1 MNKNIQLDD
10 LLANVTPYSPQ
21 VMKPSQIP
29 VFDLPKDLHRATA
42 NTARD
47 ILKRNGMHTI
57 EVTDD
62 DAQDAQD
69 IFENL
74 TVNAQ
79 LPSPDKLVRP
89 EVIMQLDAFLSEY
102 DWRVVNHADQIRQ
115 VVTNKLLQLSSNR
128 DPRIVLK
135 AVELLGKLADVG
147 MFVDKQEVTLKHTSD
162 EDLKQLLATKLGLLI
177 DSTAEP
183 STPTT
188 IDFTMADLP

>member
-69 IFENL
+69 IFESL

-183 STPTT
+183 SAPTT
-188 IDFTMADLP
+188 IEFTMADLP